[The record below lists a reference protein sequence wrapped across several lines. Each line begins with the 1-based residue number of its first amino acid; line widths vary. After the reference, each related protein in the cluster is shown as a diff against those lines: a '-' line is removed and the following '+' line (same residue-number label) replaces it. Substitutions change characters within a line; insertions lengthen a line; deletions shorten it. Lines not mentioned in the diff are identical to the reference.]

1 MHVCF
6 ANELENDKMKFK
18 LTMLSASL
26 ALALA
31 GQAQAAVSA
40 GEAAKLGTSLTQVGA
55 EVAANADG
63 SIPAYTGGLTTPP
76 ASFKAGSSMR
86 PDPYANEKPLLVID
100 GKNVAQYKNLLTA
113 TTAELAKRFPSF
125 RVDVYPTHR
134 SVALPQAVLDN
145 TKKNAVNAQP
155 LEGGMAVD
163 NVLPGI
169 PFPIPQT
176 GAEAMWNFL
185 LRYQGVN
192 IATKYASWNVD
203 SAGVASL
210 ATTGQAFINYAIY
223 EDMSKPITAKDTYYQ
238 MKLYYTA
245 PARRAGEAIMLRDAA
260 NPLEQPRHAWQYLPG
275 QRRVKLAPNLAYD
288 TPNPGTGGSGTYDDV
303 FVFNG
308 ALDRFDWKLVGKQE
322 MIVPYNTYKLT
333 YEPSA
338 KALTT
343 ANHLSPDYVRWEK
356 HRVWVVEGTLKPG
369 ARHIYAKRRFYIDE
383 DSWMALASDQYD
395 ARGQLYRGSFA
406 FLSQS
411 YDKQTPDASPFMIYD
426 LVGGSYNING
436 VVGPYGGIKYGE
448 SLSKAKWSPE
458 SLAGAGIR

>member
-1 MHVCF
+1 M
-6 ANELENDKMKFK
+6 MKHK
-18 LTMLSASL
+18 QTMLALSL
-26 ALALA
+26 ALAFTS
-31 GQAQAAVSA
+31 QAQAAVSA
-40 GEAAKLGTSLTQVGA
+40 SEAGKLGTSLTQVGA
-55 EVAANADG
+55 DAAANADG
-63 SIPAYTGGLTTPP
+63 SIPAYTGGLTTAP
-76 ASFKAGSSMR
+76 AGFKAGDSMR
-86 PDPYANEKPLLVID
+86 PDPYAGDKPQLVID
-100 GKNVAQYKNLLTA
+100 GKNVAKYKGELTA
-113 TTAELAKRFPSF
+113 TTAELLSRFPDF

-145 TKKNAVNAQP
+145 TRQNALNAKT

-163 NVLPGI
+163 QVLPGI

-192 IATKYASWNVD
+192 IATKYDSWNVD
-203 SAGVASL
+203 SAGVAALS
-210 ATTGQAFINYAIY
+210 TTGQAFINYAIY
-223 EDMSKPITAKDTYYQ
+223 EDMKKPIAAKDTYYQ
-238 MKLYYTA
+238 MKLYYTG

-260 NPLEQPRHAWQYLPG
+260 NPLEQPRKAWQYLPG

-288 TPNPGTGGSGTYDDV
+288 TPNPGTSGAGTYDDV

-333 YEPSA
+333 YEPDA
-338 KALTT
+338 RALTT
-343 ANHLSPDYVRWEK
+343 PNFLSPDHVRWEK
-356 HRVWVVEGTLKPG
+356 HRVWVVEGNLKAG
-369 ARHIYAKRRFYIDE
+369 ERHIYAKRRFYLDE
-383 DSWMALASDQYD
+383 DSWVALASDQYD

-411 YDKQTPDASPFMIYD
+411 YDKQTPDATPFMIYD
-426 LVGGSYNING
+426 LVAGTYNING
-436 VVGPYGGIKYGE
+436 VVGPHGGIKYGD

>member
-1 MHVCF
+1 
-6 ANELENDKMKFK
+6 MKFVQT
-18 LTMLSASL
+18 LLAASL
-26 ALALA
+26 ALAVA

-40 GEAAKLGTSLTQVGA
+40 DEAAKLGSSLSAVGA
-55 EVAANADG
+55 EMAANADG
-63 SIPAYTGGLTTPP
+63 SIPAYTGGLNTAP
-76 ASFKAGSSMR
+76 AGFKAGDSMR
-86 PDPYANEKPLLVID
+86 PDPYAGEKPLLVID
-100 GKNVAQYKNLLTA
+100 GKNAAQYKDQLTA

-145 TKKNAVNAQP
+145 TLKNATSAKA
-155 LEGGMAVD
+155 LEGGNAIE
-163 NVLPGI
+163 NALPGI
-169 PFPIPQT
+169 PFPIPQS

-192 IATKYASWNVD
+192 IASKYDSWNVD
-203 SAGVASL
+203 SAGVPAL

-223 EDMSKPITAKDTYYQ
+223 EDMSKPISAKDTYYQ
-238 MKLYYTA
+238 MKLYYTG

-260 NPLEQPRHAWQYLPG
+260 NPLEQPRRAWQYLPG

-288 TPNPGTGGSGTYDDV
+288 TPNPGTAGAGTYDDV

-322 MIVPYNTYKLT
+322 MIVPYNTYALT
-333 YEPSA
+333 YQPEA

-343 ANHLSPDYVRWEK
+343 ANHLNPEFVRWEK
-356 HRVWVVEGTLKPG
+356 HRVWVVEGTLKAG
-369 ARHIYAKRRFYIDE
+369 ERHIYAKRRFYLDE

-411 YDKQTPDASPFMIYD
+411 YDKQTPDATPFMIYD

-436 VVGPYGGIKYGE
+436 VVGPHGGIKYGE
-448 SLSKAKWSPE
+448 SLSKAQWSPE